1 MIWGKI
7 MSDQILNR
15 SYQVSS
21 DELRQFIE
29 RLERLEEEKREI
41 ADQQKDVM
49 SEARARG
56 FDVKIMRKIITL
68 RKRDK
73 DELAEEEAILETYKS
88 ALGMD

>member
-1 MIWGKI
+1 

-56 FDVKIMRKIITL
+56 FDARIMRKIITL